1 MPALQQVYSA
11 LTQIRFAT
19 PSITAL
25 SADLSILKKTSHMQK
40 ANVENAKVEFQK
52 RLVLKDISFK
62 HQGANKPTL
71 SNLSME
77 ILPKTSI
84 GLVGAT
90 GSGKTTLVDII
101 LCLLSANQGKIIADD
116 IELNNRTRAGW
127 QKLVGYV
134 PQQIFLKDDTIIS
147 NIAFSQTIDDIDEDA
162 VMNAAKIAQIHD
174 FICNELSD
182 KYYTYMGENGVR
194 LSGGQR
200 QRIGIARALYKNPE
214 ILILDEA
221 TSALDNS
228 TEKAVVEA
236 VQKLKRK
243 ITTIQISHRLTTL
256 KHCDKIYWV
265 KDGGVTEISNFDELM
280 SLDIEIT
287 STD

>member
-1 MPALQQVYSA
+1 M
-11 LTQIRFAT
+11 
-19 PSITAL
+19 
-25 SADLSILKKTSHMQK
+25 KK
-40 ANVENAKVEFQK
+40 ANVENVKVEFQK
-52 RLVLKDISFK
+52 HLVLENISFK
-62 HQGANKPTL
+62 HQGAHRPIL

-182 KYYTYMGENGVR
+182 KYFTYIGENGVR

-200 QRIGIARALYKNPE
+200 QRIGIARALYRNPE

-265 KDGGVTEISNFDELM
+265 KDGGVTEVSNFDELM

>member
-1 MPALQQVYSA
+1 MA
-11 LTQIRFAT
+11 
-19 PSITAL
+19 
-25 SADLSILKKTSHMQK
+25 KTS
-40 ANVENAKVEFQK
+40 
-52 RLVLKDISFK
+52 RICS
-62 HQGANKPTL
+62 
-71 SNLSME
+71 
-77 ILPKTSI
+77 
-84 GLVGAT
+84 AT
-90 GSGKTTLVDII
+90 
-101 LCLLSANQGKIIADD
+101 N
-116 IELNNRTRAGW
+116 
-127 QKLVGYV
+127 
-134 PQQIFLKDDTIIS
+134 LKDDTIIS

-182 KYYTYMGENGVR
+182 KYFTYIGENGVR

-200 QRIGIARALYKNPE
+200 QRIGIARALYNPE

-256 KHCDKIYWV
+256 NI
-265 KDGGVTEISNFDELM
+265 VTKLGQMEA
-280 SLDIEIT
+280 
-287 STD
+287 

>member
-1 MPALQQVYSA
+1 MIEPA
-11 LTQIRFAT
+11 
-19 PSITAL
+19 
-25 SADLSILKKTSHMQK
+25 
-40 ANVENAKVEFQK
+40 
-52 RLVLKDISFK
+52 
-62 HQGANKPTL
+62 
-71 SNLSME
+71 
-77 ILPKTSI
+77 
-84 GLVGAT
+84 
-90 GSGKTTLVDII
+90 
-101 LCLLSANQGKIIADD
+101 C
-116 IELNNRTRAGW
+116 
-127 QKLVGYV
+127 

-182 KYYTYMGENGVR
+182 KYFTYIGENGVR

-200 QRIGIARALYKNPE
+200 QRIGIARALYRNPE